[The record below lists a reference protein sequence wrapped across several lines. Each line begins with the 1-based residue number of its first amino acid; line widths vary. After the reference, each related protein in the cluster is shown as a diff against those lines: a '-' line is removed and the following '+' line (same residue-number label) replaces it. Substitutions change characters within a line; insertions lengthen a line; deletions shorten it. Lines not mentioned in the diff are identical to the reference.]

1 MSVAAISAS
10 SVFDLSNQNVVSKR
24 DSIQKEFQQ
33 LGQDLQSGDLTAA
46 QSDFTTLQ
54 QLVPKLASIST
65 APATTTTSATS
76 TTATSTVPTTTQSTD
91 PRVQAFQQL
100 EQDIQAGN
108 TSAAQQDYSNIQ
120 QIFQADP
127 PPTTITGCMK
137 AESTARPADCS
148 SYFSN
153 WARNCNPAASPR
165 RSRRLRPC
173 NRILWRRT
181 SPPAGRSRSR
191 RRRPFRLRHSFAHG
205 IDLLVDSPE

>member
-65 APATTTTSATS
+65 APATTTTSAAS
-76 TTATSTVPTTTQSTD
+76 TTATSTAPATQSTD

-108 TSAAQQDYSNIQ
+108 TSASQQDYSNIQ
-120 QIFQADP
+120 QIFQDRSGAHNNHRLHEGGINGAPGGVQQLFQQLGTELQSGSLSQAQQTFATLQQDFVAANESAGGTQP
-127 PPTTITGCMK
+127 Q
-137 AESTARPADCS
+137 STAPTVSLTA
-148 SYFSN
+148 
-153 WARNCNPAASPR
+153 
-165 RSRRLRPC
+165 
-173 NRILWRRT
+173 
-181 SPPAGRSRSR
+181 
-191 RRRPFRLRHSFAHG
+191 
-205 IDLLVDSPE
+205 